1 MQASAPHLIALKA
14 LVQTV
19 SSSTTLKVN
28 FAKSGV
34 IPLNLDEDNA
44 LLLASTYGC
53 SLISLPFTYLGIP
66 LSASKPKVIDFSP
79 LTDQI
84 ERRIWLPL
92 SLHFPMGIN

>member
-28 FAKSGV
+28 FAKSGM

-44 LLLASTYGC
+44 LLLASTYGCSLLLASTYGC

-66 LSASKPKVIDFSP
+66 LSASKPKIGLV
-79 LTDQI
+79 
-84 ERRIWLPL
+84 
-92 SLHFPMGIN
+92 GIFFGRVKILQLD